1 MIDFIQNNWKD
12 LLEIIISLV
21 LGFLGGIKF
30 VNIKNKNKTRI
41 RGNNN
46 VVIQGG
52 IKNNEQEK

>member
-1 MIDFIQNNWKD
+1 MIDFIRNNWKD

-30 VNIKNKNKTRI
+30 VNIKNKNKARI